1 MILASIFGIYGIFL
15 GSLFLIIKL
24 SSMYSFHKPYL
35 MPFSPLILNEQK
47 DAFIRINNV
56 KKTKYRNPLLTKKNK
71 VRGRPIN
78 EKN

>member
-1 MILASIFGIYGIFL
+1 MILASMFGIYGIFL

-24 SSMYSFHKPYL
+24 SSMHSFHKPYL
-35 MPFSPLILNEQK
+35 TPFSPLILNDQK

-56 KKTKYRNPLLTKKNK
+56 KKTKYRNPLLAQKNK
-71 VRGRPIN
+71 VRGRSIN